1 MTGKI
6 YRASVGIALQI
17 KATTATHFERILK
30 SLILTGLLHNIKN
43 QKCRMEESS
52 CAIENAGKLNKP
64 SPSRLVLAVWLYAVN
79 F

>member
-1 MTGKI
+1 
-6 YRASVGIALQI
+6 
-17 KATTATHFERILK
+17 
-30 SLILTGLLHNIKN
+30 
-43 QKCRMEESS
+43 MEESS